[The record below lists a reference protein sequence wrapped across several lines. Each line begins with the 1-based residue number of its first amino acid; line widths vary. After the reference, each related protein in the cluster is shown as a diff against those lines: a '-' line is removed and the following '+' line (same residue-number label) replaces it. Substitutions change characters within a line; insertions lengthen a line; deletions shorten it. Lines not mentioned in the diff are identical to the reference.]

1 MDKAKGKGRRM
12 PVENMAEMGAWEK
25 LYEQTPTIL
34 RYVIGVLSLGIV
46 TMITTYWRW
55 SRKQIREELSRVE
68 QKIDQT
74 DAARREEIGEL
85 HRRIDHSDWILTQRL
100 DEVNTHLI
108 QIASNTNRSQRND
121 ES

>member
-1 MDKAKGKGRRM
+1 M
-12 PVENMAEMGAWEK
+12 PIENIPEPGVWEK

-34 RYVIGVLSLGIV
+34 RYVIGVLSLGTV
-46 TMITTYWRW
+46 TMIATYWRW

-74 DAARREEIGEL
+74 DAARRQEIWEL
-85 HRRIDHSDWILTQRL
+85 HRRIDHSDHLVAQRL
-100 DEVNTHLI
+100 DEVNAHLI

-121 ES
+121 QG